1 MVTTPDRL
9 GFHDLGSQ
17 ALGASL
23 IERLHAVQQLHG
35 YLPRAELQQL
45 AVAMERPLSEVMGVA
60 SFYHLFRLDPVWA
73 RWILAASKTPSPPA
87 AYLSHWI
94 ELLKKSPR
102 VLFQV
107 FSGARQAAAG

>member
-1 MVTTPDRL
+1 
-9 GFHDLGSQ
+9 
-17 ALGASL
+17 
-23 IERLHAVQQLHG
+23 
-35 YLPRAELQQL
+35 
-45 AVAMERPLSEVMGVA
+45 
-60 SFYHLFRLDPVWA
+60 VWA
-73 RWILAASKTPSPPA
+73 GWIRPASKTPSPPA